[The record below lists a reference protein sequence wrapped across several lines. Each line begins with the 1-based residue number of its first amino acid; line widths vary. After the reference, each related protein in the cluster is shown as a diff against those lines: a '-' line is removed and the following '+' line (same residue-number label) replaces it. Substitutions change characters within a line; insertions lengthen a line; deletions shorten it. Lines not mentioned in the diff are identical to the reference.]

1 MHLSESGCI
10 AKKCWLEIADHFPF
24 VKLSEFVIMP
34 NHVHGIIS
42 IIKNPV
48 NDDPRIDIDYPHNA
62 ETRHALSL
70 PVQPPVPIQPPIPV
84 QPPVPVKLSSPGQKR
99 FQNQGKNTV
108 SSIIGG
114 YKSATTRNIRKMSLN
129 FNGRDDSG
137 TTLFVKT
144 MNLNLSGNILSKIPP
159 NGQMMI
165 FFGDK

>member
-114 YKSATTRNIRKMSLN
+114 YKSATTRNIRKMN
-129 FNGRDDSG
+129 FEFQWQGRFWDHVIREDNEFEPIRKYIIENPAKWTDDD
-137 TTLFVKT
+137 
-144 MNLNLSGNILSKIPP
+144 
-159 NGQMMI
+159 
-165 FFGDK
+165 FFW